1 MRFLLHLA
9 ESAKYLKCDSK
20 ERRWASFPFPFLP
33 SPPLPLPLLRLPRKL
48 LTCCTAG
55 SASFPVVLGDFG
67 CDVTVKLV
75 AFGSKPPLV
84 TRIAR
89 TGLGTRLRYERWVSN
104 SWVRSWKCRANRIF
118 LIWILKGH
126 YWHNPLVSHHSRWQD
141 SHWPQPH
148 NAVISATYLQTKDIW
163 VDKNGS
169 WPLTTVT
176 NKRKIKELKTLLTKQ
191 NILEDVICYWAQK
204 IMRDGNKLKL
214 HLYFWGNCG
223 FKLLLQW
230 EHYYTK

>member
-1 MRFLLHLA
+1 MR
-9 ESAKYLKCDSK
+9 LKGETVS
-20 ERRWASFPFPFLP
+20 SLPFSLSPLP
-33 SPPLPLPLLRLPRKL
+33 SPPP
-48 LTCCTAG
+48 
-55 SASFPVVLGDFG
+55 S
-67 CDVTVKLV
+67 LV
-75 AFGSKPPLV
+75 APATQATYLLHCRLSLV
-84 TRIAR
+84 PSRPRWFRMWRHRQASRVRFKASSGNSDSTNRPGYEVAA
-89 TGLGTRLRYERWVSN
+89 GWYERWVSN

-148 NAVISATYLQTKDIW
+148 NAVISANYLQTKDIW

-176 NKRKIKELKTLLTKQ
+176 NKRKIKELKTLLKKQ

-204 IMRDGNKLKL
+204 IMRDGNKLTL

-230 EHYYTK
+230 EHDYTK